1 MPGLIKVYDITG
13 RQVYEEHSAELRY
26 QPTSAGIYHVMVG
39 NQNYRVVVVK

>member
-13 RQVYEEHSAELRY
+13 RRVYEERATELRY

-39 NQNYRVVVVK
+39 DQKYRVVVVK